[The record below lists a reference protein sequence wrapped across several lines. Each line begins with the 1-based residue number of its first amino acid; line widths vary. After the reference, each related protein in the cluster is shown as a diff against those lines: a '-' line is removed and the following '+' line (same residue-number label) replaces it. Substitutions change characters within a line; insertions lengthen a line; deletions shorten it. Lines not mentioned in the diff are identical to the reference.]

1 MRQMD
6 DLGETIS
13 RSLGESA
20 DLRNELAAQCAD
32 SAAAAARAVA
42 SCFRRGGKVL
52 VFGNGGSAADAQ
64 HLAAE
69 LVGRFSTDRR
79 ALPAIALTTDTSTL
93 TAVSNDLGFEQVFA
107 RQIEA
112 VGRRGDLVLAIST
125 SGASPNVLAAVKE
138 ARERGLT
145 IVVLTGQDGGSLADS
160 ADVAV
165 VVPSTSTPRIQECH
179 LAIEHVICETVE
191 QLLFSGSDDA
201 DKPPKV
207 VDWDALIQ
215 LREQWRREGRVVV
228 WTNGCFDLLHLG
240 HVRGLEEARALGD
253 VLVVG
258 VNDDAGVTSLKG
270 EGRPILPVE
279 ERAAILAALE
289 AVDHV
294 VVFEE
299 LTPEAPL
306 ERLKPDVH
314 VKGEDYQPPNG
325 KPIPEL
331 EVVQSYGG
339 EVRFI
344 PLVPGSSTTDIVSRI
359 RDGQND

>member
-6 DLGETIS
+6 HLGDSIS

-20 DLRNELAAQCAD
+20 DLRSELADQCAEA
-32 SAAAAARAVA
+32 AAAAARAVV

-69 LVGRFSTDRR
+69 LVGRFSTHRR

-112 VGRRGDLVLAIST
+112 LGQRGDLAIAIST
-125 SGASPNVLAAVKE
+125 SGSSPNVLAAVKE

-145 IVVLTGQDGGSLADS
+145 IVALTGGDGGVLAGS

-179 LAIEHVICETVE
+179 LALEHAICETVE
-191 QLLFSGSDDA
+191 QLLFGGSDEA
-201 DKPPKV
+201 DTAPKV
-207 VDWDALIQ
+207 VDRDALVE

-240 HVRGLEEARALGD
+240 HIRGLEEARALGD
-253 VLVVG
+253 ILVVG
-258 VNDDAGVTSLKG
+258 VNDDDGVRSLKG
-270 EGRPILPVE
+270 EGRPILPAA
-279 ERAAILAALE
+279 ERAEIVAALE
-289 AVDHV
+289 VVDHV
-294 VVFEE
+294 VVFDE

-306 ERLKPDVH
+306 ERLQPDIH
-314 VKGEDYQPPNG
+314 VKGEDYAPPNG

-331 EVVQSYGG
+331 EVVRSYGG

-344 PLVPGSSTTDIVSRI
+344 PLVPGISTTDIVSRI
-359 RDGQND
+359 RDGKRD